1 MMSLLTFC
9 NGCGRRQRAINKSQN
24 GMVDWRSLKSAAA
37 FETTGKQQA
46 LDCAEILRSGT
57 EDLPKSILPILQ
69 SHVAEVEAPA
79 TKKPKQ
85 ALTC

>member
-1 MMSLLTFC
+1 M
-9 NGCGRRQRAINKSQN
+9 KS
-24 GMVDWRSLKSAAA
+24 SAA

-57 EDLPKSILPILQ
+57 EDLSRSILPILQ

-79 TKKPKQ
+79 AKKPKK